1 MLERTITAHLLKLAE
16 FFPVVTIMGP
26 RQSGK
31 TTLARTYFPNYAYV
45 NLENP
50 EMRELAQ
57 RDPQEFMRTHA
68 PPVIID
74 EVQRVPM
81 LLSYIQVYV
90 DEHKGN
96 GQFILTG
103 SHQPELRAEV
113 SQSLAGRTA
122 IMNLLPFSI
131 SELAAAGIVMDRD
144 EYIFKGFMPR
154 IYDENVPPELLYSN
168 YFMTYVERDVHQLI
182 NVANKNAFETF
193 IKLLAGRVGQVVNL
207 QSMSGE
213 VGVSAPTLAA
223 WLSVLES
230 SFIVFRLP
238 CFFRNFGKRLTKS
251 PKVYFTD
258 VGLAAYLLGI
268 KNPDQVARDPVFG
281 GLFENLVVLE
291 VLKSRY
297 NQGQESELYYFRDTK
312 GLEIDLLLNRG
323 QQLYPFEIK
332 AARTFDPSFV
342 KGLKKFMTL
351 ADGATSPTIVYAG
364 DMNPVIHGVAFANF
378 KDIGAII
385 NKDSN

>member
-1 MLERTITAHLLKLAE
+1 MLQRKIATHLLRLAE
-16 FFPVVTIMGP
+16 FFPVVTVMGP

-31 TTLARTYFPNYAYV
+31 TTLAKTYFPNHAYV

-50 EMRELAQ
+50 ENRELAQ
-57 RDPQEFMRTHA
+57 RDPQEFMRTYA
-68 PPVIID
+68 SPVIID

-103 SHQPELRAEV
+103 SHQPELKAKV

-122 IMNLLPFSI
+122 ILTLLPFSI
-131 SELAAAGIVMDRD
+131 IELSAAGIVMDRD
-144 EYIFKGFMPR
+144 EYIFRGFMPR

-168 YFMTYVERDVHQLI
+168 YYMTYVERDVHQLI

-223 WLSVLES
+223 WLSVLEA

-238 CFFRNFGKRLTKS
+238 CFFKNFGKRLTKS

-268 KNPDQVARDPVFG
+268 KDPAQVARDPVFG

-291 VLKSRY
+291 ALKGRY
-297 NQGQESELYYFRDTK
+297 NLGQEAELYYFRDTN
-312 GLEIDLLLNRG
+312 GAEIDLILNRG
-323 QQLYPFEIK
+323 QKLYPFEVK
-332 AARTFDPSFV
+332 AARTFNPSFM
-342 KGLKKFMTL
+342 KGLKKFM
-351 ADGATSPTIVYAG
+351 AFAEGATSPTLVYAG
-364 DMNPVIHGVAFANF
+364 DMTPTVHDVAFVNF
-378 KDIGAII
+378 KDVGNII
-385 NKDSN
+385 NRIG

>member
-1 MLERTITAHLLKLAE
+1 MLKREIATHLLRLAE
-16 FFPVVTIMGP
+16 FFPVVTVMGP

-31 TTLARTYFPNYAYV
+31 TTLAKTYFPNNAYV

-50 EMRELAQ
+50 ENRELAQ
-57 RDPQEFMRTHA
+57 RDPQEFMRTYA

-90 DEHKGN
+90 DEHKGS
-96 GQFILTG
+96 GQYILTG
-103 SHQPELRAEV
+103 SHQPELKAKV

-122 IMNLLPFSI
+122 ILTLLPFSI
-131 SELAAAGIVMDRD
+131 SELSAAGIVMDRD

-168 YFMTYVERDVHQLI
+168 YYMTYVERDVHQLI

-223 WLSVLES
+223 WLSVLEA

-238 CFFRNFGKRLTKS
+238 CFFKNFGKRLTKS

-268 KNPDQVARDPVFG
+268 KDPAQVARDPVFG
-281 GLFENLVVLE
+281 GFLKTWSCLKLLRADITWARKQNFIIFATPME
-291 VLKSRY
+291 LKS
-297 NQGQESELYYFRDTK
+297 
-312 GLEIDLLLNRG
+312 
-323 QQLYPFEIK
+323 
-332 AARTFDPSFV
+332 TFYSIADKSFIRLRS
-342 KGLKKFMTL
+342 KPPGRLIL
-351 ADGATSPTIVYAG
+351 RL
-364 DMNPVIHGVAFANF
+364 
-378 KDIGAII
+378 
-385 NKDSN
+385 